1 MNLGF
6 SKPNL
11 QCFFISK
18 PLGYLMHPL
27 KGVLRVFFR
36 YCTYLLLFEKVASDI
51 WHMFPM
57 KMEQVESAKF
67 GYDVPLTNISFN
79 VIRQFTGDTLEFQN
93 IPEHWHICP

>member
-18 PLGYLMHPL
+18 SLGYLMHPL

-51 WHMFPM
+51 
-57 KMEQVESAKF
+57 
-67 GYDVPLTNISFN
+67 
-79 VIRQFTGDTLEFQN
+79 
-93 IPEHWHICP
+93 